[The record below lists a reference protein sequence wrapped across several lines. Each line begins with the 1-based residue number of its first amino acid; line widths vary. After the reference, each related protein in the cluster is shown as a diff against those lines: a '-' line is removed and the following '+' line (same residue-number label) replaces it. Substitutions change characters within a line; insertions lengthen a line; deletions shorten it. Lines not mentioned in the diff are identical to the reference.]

1 MKLAKKEEILECHS
15 KAMDL
20 TAQIQAKQ
28 EELAK
33 CEEAHSAKL
42 EEKRVISNRC
52 KKSIDS
58 KKQELNICK
67 AKYEQELAEHMRQE
81 TLACVTTEDELSSTL
96 RILDDMHKADE
107 QYAKMKEYAMTQ
119 QFME

>member
-67 AKYEQELAEHMRQE
+67 AKYE
-81 TLACVTTEDELSSTL
+81 
-96 RILDDMHKADE
+96 
-107 QYAKMKEYAMTQ
+107 
-119 QFME
+119 